1 VRLPEPRGPL
11 STALVEHLR
20 GRTALSSEPADMA
33 ERRASGLKD
42 PCGDDD
48 FQLALAIAYELHYRG
63 FDDVDD
69 DAEWDLAVLDLRARL
84 ERVFETAL
92 RRLVPTP
99 DFDGRPIDLQLRA
112 IIDSGDGP
120 ALSRYLAR
128 HATLDEFREFVVQRS
143 AYHLKEADPHTWGI
157 PRLDRRTKAALVE
170 IQTDEYGGGNVERMH
185 ASLFAGTMRALGLDD
200 TYGAY
205 WPAVTGATF
214 ATTNVISMF
223 GLHRR
228 LRGAL
233 LGHLATLEMDSTVPN
248 RRYGSGLRR
257 LGFGFDATRFYDE
270 HVEADAVHE
279 QIAAFDL
286 CGSFLDAEPEQAGT
300 LLWGAACGVALDGRA
315 AGRVMSAWGDPAVE
329 RVSA

>member
-1 VRLPEPRGPL
+1 L
-11 STALVEHLR
+11 A
-20 GRTALSSEPADMA
+20 
-33 ERRASGLKD
+33 D

-48 FQLALAIAYELHYRG
+48 FQLTLAIAYELHYRG

-69 DAEWDLAVLDLRARL
+69 EAEWDLRVLDFRSRL
-84 ERVFETAL
+84 ERVFEAAL
-92 RRLVPTP
+92 RRLVSGPEP
-99 DFDGRPIDLQLRA
+99 DARPIDLQLRA

-120 ALSRYLAR
+120 ALSKYLGR
-128 HATLDEFREFVVQRS
+128 HATVDEFREFVVQRS
-143 AYHLKEADPHTWGI
+143 AYHLKEADPHTWAI

-185 ASLFAGTMRALGLDD
+185 ASLFAATMRALGLDD

-205 WPAVTGATF
+205 WPVVTGPTF

-228 LRGAL
+228 LRAAL

-248 RRYGSGLRR
+248 RRYGNGLRR
-257 LGFGFDATRFYDE
+257 LGFGPAATRFYDE

-286 CGSFLDAEPEQAGT
+286 CGSFLEAEPAEAAT
-300 LLWGAACGVALDGRA
+300 LLWGAACGVVLDARA
-315 AGRVMSAWGDPAVE
+315 AGRLMASWDQTWDRSAVAE
-329 RVSA
+329 RASA

>member
-1 VRLPEPRGPL
+1 VP
-11 STALVEHLR
+11 
-20 GRTALSSEPADMA
+20 
-33 ERRASGLKD
+33 D

-63 FDDVDD
+63 FDDVSD
-69 DAEWDLAVLDLRARL
+69 DAEWDLSVLDLRGRL
-84 ERVFETAL
+84 EQVFEAAL
-92 RRLVPTP
+92 RRLVPAP
-99 DFDGRPIDLQLRA
+99 EPGDRPIDLQLRA
-112 IIDSGDGP
+112 IIESGDGP
-120 ALSRYLAR
+120 ALSKYLAR
-128 HATLDEFREFVVQRS
+128 HATIEEFREFVIQRS
-143 AYHLKEADPHTWGI
+143 AYHLKEADPHTWAI

-185 ASLFAGTMRALGLDD
+185 ASLFAAMMRALDLDD

-205 WPAVTGATF
+205 WPVVNGPTF
-214 ATTNVISMF
+214 ATTNVISLF

-257 LGFGFDATRFYDE
+257 LGFGVDATRFYDE
-270 HVEADAVHE
+270 HVEADAMHE

-286 CGSFLDAEPEQAGT
+286 CGSFLDAEPEQAPT

-315 AGRVMSAWGDPAVE
+315 AARLMAGWDDSTPAK
-329 RVSA
+329 RATA